1 MISFY
6 KEKQL
11 TTLEITLS
19 YLIGFYPAKG
29 VNKTQDKPKLYG
41 FYQAKGMNKS

>member
-6 KEKQL
+6 KKKQL

-19 YLIGFYPAKG
+19 YLIGSYQTKG